1 MATQQP
7 QKPDTKRQSP
17 NPELETAVLRARR
30 QLRQLTERREKLVA
44 THTQKMADI
53 KGEEDAIR
61 DGLSE
66 EAGALLSKLA
76 E

>member
-1 MATQQP
+1 MAQP
-7 QKPDTKRQSP
+7 QTKPPESKRAAP
-17 NPELETAVLRARR
+17 TPEQETEALRARKK
-30 QLRQLTERREKLVA
+30 LRQLTERREKLVA

-61 DGLSE
+61 AGLSE